1 LEIGGGGSYAYWD
14 SNPTYNVCDRI
25 RDMGVADEK
34 VIDFIIM
41 YKDNENNTHVYLT
54 QMEAHQFM

>member
-1 LEIGGGGSYAYWD
+1 
-14 SNPTYNVCDRI
+14 
-25 RDMGVADEK
+25 MGVADEK